1 MDNTN
6 NSMFFST
13 RALGNLKILAY
24 IDNYALIEKMYDT
37 PEKYIIASGFD
48 MESKSWNFGSYYT
61 DFKEVLEDFTDKV
74 LNGRGIKSSKEIAT
88 DKLYELGI
96 TMQELTRELDS
107 NAIPRNVVY
116 PDNMSIDDIKK
127 IDEEI
132 RTEMD
137 KLRKEFEE
145 ITLNDPSLVEHFKN
159 TNSENSFS
167 SITVA
172 GTILGGIDLRNLQR
186 EHNNLDGEIEEYPY
200 NKEQIKMIDTYY
212 NLQKRLDKLEEYV
225 ETNMKIEDEEELE
238 YDY

>member
-24 IDNYALIEKMYDT
+24 IDDYALIEKMYDT

-74 LNGRGIKSSKEIAT
+74 LNSRGIKPSRKIVT
-88 DKLYELGI
+88 DKLYELGM

-107 NAIPRNVVY
+107 NVIPRNIVY
-116 PDNMSIDDIKK
+116 SENMSIDDIKK
-127 IDEEI
+127 FDEEI
-132 RTEMD
+132 RNEMD
-137 KLRKEFEE
+137 KLRKDFEE
-145 ITLNDPSLVEHFKN
+145 RTLKDPSLVEHFKN
-159 TNSENSFS
+159 GNSKNSFS
-167 SITVA
+167 NIMVA
-172 GTILGGIDLRNLQR
+172 GTILGGIDLRNSQR
-186 EHNNLDGEIEEYPY
+186 EHNNLDGEIEKYPY
-200 NKEQIKMIDTYY
+200 SKEQIKMIDKYY
-212 NLQKRLDKLEEYV
+212 SLQKRLDELEKYL
-225 ETNMKIEDEEELE
+225 ETNIEIEDEEELE